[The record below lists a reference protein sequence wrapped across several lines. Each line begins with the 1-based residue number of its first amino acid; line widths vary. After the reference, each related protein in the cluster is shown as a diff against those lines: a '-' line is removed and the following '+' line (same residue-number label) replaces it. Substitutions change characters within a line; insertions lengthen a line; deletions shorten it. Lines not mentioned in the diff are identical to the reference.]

1 MSGVRLG
8 PQTGVVYCLRGVP
21 INICHLL
28 SGEFTETSFQRTK
41 YFALLTWSSGNTSF
55 CLSSLLSRSPNE
67 GDIYKNQQK
76 IQTTPTLPNIMKQIK
91 FTKI

>member
-8 PQTGVVYCLRGVP
+8 PPDWGCLLSRGVP

-28 SGEFTETSFQRTK
+28 SGEKFTETSFQRTK

-55 CLSSLLSRSPNE
+55 CLSSLLS
-67 GDIYKNQQK
+67 K
-76 IQTTPTLPNIMKQIK
+76 
-91 FTKI
+91 